1 VDYLAVALVAAT
13 LTALVM
19 AGLWRRHYRLWRAA
33 EWRRAQQVMALAHS
47 MRRIGVEG
55 WPYADIDEVTE
66 D

>member
-1 VDYLAVALVAAT
+1 MDYLAVGAISAT

-33 EWRRAQQVMALAHS
+33 EWRRAQQAMTLAHS

-55 WPYADIDEVTE
+55 WPYDDVTE